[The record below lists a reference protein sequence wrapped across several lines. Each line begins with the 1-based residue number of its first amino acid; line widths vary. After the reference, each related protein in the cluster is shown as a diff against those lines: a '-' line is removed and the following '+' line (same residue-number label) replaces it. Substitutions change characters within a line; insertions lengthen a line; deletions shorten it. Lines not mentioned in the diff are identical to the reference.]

1 MAFAIAS
8 LCSMVLWLLAE
19 QVGFLHVDGAEGLV
33 DGEHDGEPDG
43 RLGRGQHD
51 HEDREHLPGDL
62 SGALHVMIEGD
73 EVHVGGVEDQL
84 DAHQDPHRVA
94 PGDHRHHAER
104 EQRRADDEEMGQAD
118 ARHSSTVSECSL
130 ISLRAMITAPTSAA
144 SSTTEATSNGSR
156 KSVRKAVPSAALSGS
171 YEGTGTVFHGDIT
184 AMYESVPTVT
194 AASAAPTGNPRC
206 ALVSLG
212 ASPICLVSMMA
223 KRISTRMPPTEI
235 ITCATARKSAP
246 RK

>member
-8 LCSMVLWLLAE
+8 LCSMVPWLLAE

-33 DGEHDGEPDG
+33 DGEHDGERDG
-43 RLGRGQHD
+43 RLGRSQHD

-62 SGALHVMIEGD
+62 SRALHVMIQGD

-84 DAHQDPHRVA
+84 DAHEDPHRVA

-104 EQRRADDEEMGQAD
+104 EQHRADDQEMGQAD
-118 ARHSSTVSECSL
+118 ARHDSSTMSESSL
-130 ISLRAMITAPTSAA
+130 ISLRA
-144 SSTTEATSNGSR
+144 
-156 KSVRKAVPSAALSGS
+156 L
-171 YEGTGTVFHGDIT
+171 IT

-194 AASAAPTGNPRC
+194 AASAAPTGSPRC

-212 ASPICLVSMMA
+212 STPICLVSMMA
-223 KRISTRMPPTEI
+223 KRISTRMPP
-235 ITCATARKSAP
+235 
-246 RK
+246 

>member
-8 LCSMVLWLLAE
+8 LCSMVPWLLAE

-33 DGEHDGEPDG
+33 DGEHDGERDG
-43 RLGRGQHD
+43 RLGRSQHD

-62 SGALHVMIEGD
+62 SRALHVMIEGD
-73 EVHVGGVEDQL
+73 EVHVGGVEEQL
-84 DAHQDPHRVA
+84 DAHEDPHRVA

-104 EQRRADDEEMGQAD
+104 EQHRAADQEMGQAD
-118 ARHSSTVSECSL
+118 ARHDSSTMSESSL

-156 KSVRKAVPSAALSGS
+156 KSVRKAVPSAALTGS
-171 YEGTGTVFHGDIT
+171 YEGTGTVFHGAIT

-194 AASAAPTGNPRC
+194 AASAAPTGSPRC

-212 ASPICLVSMMA
+212 STPICLVSMMA
-223 KRISTRMPPTEI
+223 KRISTRMPPT
-235 ITCATARKSAP
+235 
-246 RK
+246 

>member
-8 LCSMVLWLLAE
+8 LCSMLPWLLAE
-19 QVGFLHVDGAEGLV
+19 QVGLPHVDGAEGLV

-62 SGALHVMIEGD
+62 SWALHVMIEGD

-84 DAHQDPHRVA
+84 DAHEDPDRIA

-104 EQRRADDEEMGQAD
+104 EQRG
-118 ARHSSTVSECSL
+118 
-130 ISLRAMITAPTSAA
+130 
-144 SSTTEATSNGSR
+144 SNDQE
-156 KSVRKAVPSAALSGS
+156 VRKAVPSAALTGS
-171 YEGTGTVFHGDIT
+171 YERTGTVFHGAIT
-184 AMYESVPTVT
+184 AMYASMPMVA
-194 AASAAPTGNPRC
+194 AASAAPTGSPRC

-212 ASPICLVSMMA
+212 SPPICLVSMMA
-223 KRISTRMPPTEI
+223 KRISTRMPPT
-235 ITCATARKSAP
+235 
-246 RK
+246 

>member
-8 LCSMVLWLLAE
+8 LCSMVAWLLAE

-33 DGEHDGEPDG
+33 DGEHDGERDG
-43 RLGRGQHD
+43 RLGRSQHD

-62 SGALHVMIEGD
+62 SRALHVMIEGD
-73 EVHVGGVEDQL
+73 EDHVGGVEDQL
-84 DAHQDPHRVA
+84 DAHEDPHRVA

-104 EQRRADDEEMGQAD
+104 EQHRADDQEMGQAD

-156 KSVRKAVPSAALSGS
+156 KSARRKTYSPATPRKA
-171 YEGTGTVFHGDIT
+171 
-184 AMYESVPTVT
+184 
-194 AASAAPTGNPRC
+194 
-206 ALVSLG
+206 
-212 ASPICLVSMMA
+212 
-223 KRISTRMPPTEI
+223 
-235 ITCATARKSAP
+235 KSIAQAE
-246 RK
+246 